1 MNYKKICD
9 KSNGVIYY
17 FSLFLLVIGNMT
29 LYNIKVQPFV
39 KRAKGDWGEGNNN
52 FQIIFFAFLIH
63 FFSKYITELHCLN
76 RETRLL
82 RENVVPY
89 MTSLIFIFGVVIV
102 IAAYGIFRQF
112 FSKPKTA

>member
-1 MNYKKICD
+1 M
-9 KSNGVIYY
+9 YY
-17 FSLFLLVIGNMT
+17 YCIFLVIGNMT

-52 FQIIFFAFLIH
+52 FKIIFLFIFLT
-63 FFSKYITELHCLN
+63 KYITELHCLN
-76 RETRLL
+76 RETQLL

>member
-1 MNYKKICD
+1 
-9 KSNGVIYY
+9 
-17 FSLFLLVIGNMT
+17 MT

-39 KRAKGDWGEGNNN
+39 KRAKGDWGDGNNN
-52 FQIIFFAFLIH
+52 NNFSFKKKFRQVLINCVN
-63 FFSKYITELHCLN
+63 FSKYVTELHCLN
-76 RETRLL
+76 RDTQLL

-89 MTSLIFIFGVVIV
+89 MTSLIFIFGVALV